1 LAEPLAFS
9 AMNAAT
15 WNYGALRLRF
25 QLSQSR
31 DESPHRRRHIVFDG
45 KGLLESFTHYRH
57 RGGRTME

>member
-1 LAEPLAFS
+1 
-9 AMNAAT
+9 MNAAT

-45 KGLLESFTHYRH
+45 KGLFESFTHYRH
-57 RGGRTME
+57 RGRRTME